1 MNSGSQKGIDLTT
14 ASYKNIQTIGYT
26 TAALIA
32 FAANS
37 VLCRIALK
45 DNAID
50 ASSFTAIRLLSG
62 VLMFVFL
69 LSFKTKSLTS
79 SSEKKGSSWKTGLML
94 FIYAVTFSFAYI
106 SLDTGTGA
114 LVLFGAV
121 QLTMIITSIIMGNK
135 LHISEWLGVVISF
148 SGLGYLVYPTLT
160 TPSLSG
166 FILMGLS
173 GIAWGAYTLAGRGSA
188 DPMMDTASNFK
199 YTMPLVL
206 CLILIAFPMINI
218 SFDGAVLAVMSGAL
232 TSALGYTIWY
242 IALGGLSEVEA
253 AVVQL
258 SVPAI
263 AAIGGVLFVSESIS
277 TRLVIACI
285 LVLGGILTV
294 LIGRWKFS
302 TKLT

>member
-1 MNSGSQKGIDLTT
+1 LIKVL
-14 ASYKNIQTIGYT
+14 YKDIQTIGYT
-26 TAALIA
+26 IAALIA

-62 VLMFVFL
+62 VLMFLILF
-69 LSFKTKSLTS
+69 SFKAKSLTS
-79 SSEKKGSSWKTGLML
+79 TSEKKGSSWKTGLML
-94 FIYAVTFSFAYI
+94 FIYAITFSFAYV

-121 QLTMIITSIIMGNK
+121 QLTMIITSIVMGNK
-135 LHISEWLGVVISF
+135 LHVSEWLGVVISF
-148 SGLGYLVYPTLT
+148 LGLAYLVYPTLT

-173 GIAWGAYTLAGRGSA
+173 GIAWGIYTLAGRGSV
-188 DPMMDTASNFK
+188 DPMRDTACNFK
-199 YTMPLVL
+199 YTVPLVL
-206 CLILIAFPMINI
+206 CLILITFPMINI
-218 SFDGAVLAVMSGAL
+218 SFDGAILAVISGAFA
-232 TSALGYTIWY
+232 SALGYTIWY
-242 IALGGLSEVEA
+242 VALGGLSETEA

-258 SVPAI
+258 SVPVI
-263 AAIGGVLFVSESIS
+263 AAIGGVLFVSEAIS
-277 TRLVIACI
+277 MRLVIACI

-294 LIGRWKFS
+294 LIGRWKFAN
-302 TKLT
+302 K

>member
-1 MNSGSQKGIDLTT
+1 MNILH
-14 ASYKNIQTIGYT
+14 KNIQTIGYT
-26 TAALIA
+26 IVALIA

-50 ASSFTAIRLLSG
+50 ASSFTSIRLLSA
-62 VLMFVFL
+62 VLMFLILF
-69 LSFKTKSLTS
+69 SFKTKSLANT
-79 SSEKKGSSWKTGLML
+79 SEKKAGSWKIGLML
-94 FIYAVTFSFAYI
+94 FLYAITFSFAYI

-121 QLTMIITSIIMGNK
+121 QLTMIITSIVKGNK

-148 SGLGYLVYPTLT
+148 SGLAYLVYPTIT

-173 GIAWGAYTLAGRGSA
+173 GIAWGIYTLAGRDSI
-188 DPMMDTASNFK
+188 DPMRDTAFNFK
-199 YTMPLVL
+199 YTVPLVL
-206 CLILIAFPMINI
+206 CLILITFPMINL
-218 SFDGAVLAVMSGAL
+218 SLDGLILAVISGAFA
-232 TSALGYTIWY
+232 SALGYTIWY
-242 IALGGLSEVEA
+242 IALAGLSETEA

-258 SVPAI
+258 SVPVI
-263 AAIGGVLFVSESIS
+263 AAIGGVIFVSELIS
-277 TRLVIACI
+277 ARLVVACV

-294 LIGRWKFS
+294 LLSRWKFAN
-302 TKLT
+302 KLA